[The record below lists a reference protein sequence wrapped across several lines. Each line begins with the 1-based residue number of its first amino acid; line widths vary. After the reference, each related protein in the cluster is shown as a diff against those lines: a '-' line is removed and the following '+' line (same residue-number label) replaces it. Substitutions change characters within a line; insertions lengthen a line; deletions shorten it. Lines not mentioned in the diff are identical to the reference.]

1 VRKSLVLEALRHRA
15 LDARADWVDRT
26 MPDDI
31 DVQRNAGLLDTLG
44 IDVLALAEEHAKTA
58 NAAN

>member
-1 VRKSLVLEALRHRA
+1 
-15 LDARADWVDRT
+15 

-44 IDVLALAEEHAKTA
+44 IDVQALAEEHPKTA
-58 NAAN
+58 AAAN